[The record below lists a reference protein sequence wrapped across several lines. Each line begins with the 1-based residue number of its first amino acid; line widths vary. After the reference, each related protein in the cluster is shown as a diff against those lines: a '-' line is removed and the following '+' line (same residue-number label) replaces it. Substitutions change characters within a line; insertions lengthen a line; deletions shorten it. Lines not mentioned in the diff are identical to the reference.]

1 MLTLI
6 VFAISVSQQVEIQ
19 RAAERIR
26 MGQIFEQRF
35 SMERKELEAQ
45 WAAEDRYAIAQR
57 TRKATPAELDR
68 LIVPGGAK

>member
-6 VFAISVSQQVEIQ
+6 VFAISASQQVEIQ
-19 RAAERIR
+19 RAGERIR
-26 MGQIFEQRF
+26 QVQQRP
-35 SMERKELEAQ
+35 STERRDLEAY
-45 WAAEDRYAIAQR
+45 WKIEDAYAIAQR